1 MRRYHKNDNGFTMAE
16 MLITVAIIVILCGF
30 GFVAVIAHQRNLK
43 RMEMDETAQEI
54 FIAAQNHLTAAE
66 ANGQWD
72 AFLKKTSGTNSE
84 AARGVELA
92 NGPTGY
98 DKTSDKDADSRKFYS
113 FTTESNEAVQKGA
126 ASLILPEGSIDET
139 LRGHHFYVEYDAM
152 SGTVYGVF
160 YTDADHDIT
169 ADDAEKVSRTD
180 PNARRDYKDANGKRT
195 IIGYYGGAL
204 GELKNSEDLYAPS
217 VAVRNAESLVLYV
230 VDKNYYRP
238 VSSQKDAKTF
248 KTQLKLTFEG
258 ETSKATMEKTVD
270 PDTLGDGDPFSE
282 SVLACKSAKKF
293 SVVVPGRSAE
303 EGGTQTT
310 KPVYAEY
317 YAIVLDSI
325 VREDGHF
332 ADLFSGSTSGEN
344 GGNTQFIPGE
354 DIKIT
359 VTLHSDKGGED
370 VSQTVRVNSLFNS
383 VKTEKNFLGL
393 GVSKTIVTVSNPR
406 HLENLSTEVSGV
418 DFTQIKSGT
427 TIDTVSVVR
436 NLFWDEDA
444 AAEKA
449 AKEQNEKETV
459 TAFLPAIALATG
471 MESPFGYC
479 AEGRSAENTKEKE
492 NIRIY
497 PYAAGTEEENAAAE
511 ISKGACYGITNA
523 EIQNL
528 EGNNHILAAF
538 RFEGEQ
544 NAALINEAA
553 DGVQISDLM
562 IADAT
567 AAVTGR
573 AVSGSETDSGKTPTA
588 AILIADA
595 KSGSIDNI
603 AVRWY
608 EGSTADGTANPQVDL
623 SQDKNHEIADGLQG
637 CRIFSSEGV
646 ASALIGSIDAGAE
659 STSGTFTIQHTTVA
673 TVAPSTANEKTAS
686 LGVEGETA
694 AILIGQVKSGAVS
707 IDNSS
712 ETDETKRSAVA
723 VEGPLS
729 VEADRG
735 TKEKQTAG
743 GLIGSVDAGKVELHQ
758 FVFFADS
765 MEISGG
771 AAAGGVIGQIQSGT
785 EQAVSLKDL
794 NLAARSMKVAAS
806 EQYAGGLIGADSGK
820 NGTAVEN
827 TDLSLNTLDV
837 NGKLAAG
844 GAVGQVSA
852 GSLSLKKTNILTSKA
867 AGDSGE
873 VGQEETEEED
883 QYGIRVTADNGTAGG
898 LIGSATN
905 QVTELT
911 IQETAVS
918 GSGTAD
924 QVEAG
929 SSAGGLIGDTKTSTT
944 TIRSSMA
951 SLYIKSEGN
960 GGNSGGSSSID
971 GAGGLIGSASG
982 YVTVTDSY
990 SGGRTTNAD
999 NPEKKAGDAPAMQA
1013 RYVDRAE
1020 GQGKYN
1026 VQLVSGSGAAGGLIG
1041 RYTGGSLTL
1050 TNCYSTSSVAV
1061 SKVSG
1066 ARAGGLIGEAEGT
1079 LTANNTYCTG
1089 RVYVTPGAGETSSS
1103 MKEESTPNYG
1113 TYAGKLGGISGQS
1126 NYYLKGMK
1134 GAPAGAVGTLNG
1146 NSQNPSV
1153 DEKTLTGADYYDEK
1167 CPLKQ
1172 KVDPA
1177 QKSYYFDETIG
1188 TTAYPFQTKT
1198 VRNARPVCDP
1208 DTGVKDQNP
1217 EDDASRFAQ
1226 IGDWEIPSEESSETE
1241 FGPYALI
1248 YYERIWDPETQS
1260 LDPTIYYHGY
1270 AIPDGVKGTD
1280 GSVKYEEIST
1290 KDGKLSNG
1298 LSWNEHHLVAS
1309 KGKYVA
1315 EDGYLLLVSNETI
1328 KNAGGE
1334 DHLALHTRNSEGIDD
1349 TPIIESRWYD
1359 DQGTLNKIA
1368 KQNEIKDLCDD
1379 FKDYTAY
1386 TLDVINNNDIHR
1398 FKPNSKGAFGAGIT
1412 IWKTDPD
1419 NDKWSAEAGFTYI
1432 PFFADAVKGADYG
1445 KYQNVSKSWA
1455 YNSTD
1460 NTYVD
1465 NDVQA
1470 IIRSAEQLQNLAKF
1484 GADNNGYLSWSAQSV
1499 WIEQKLDI
1507 TFDDSKVLFYKN
1519 GKALTKENN
1528 QDRYKSPT
1536 IKNINSGNKFSS
1548 SPYEQSDD
1556 YYVLDGLNN
1565 KFVETVQGGSV
1576 FDLRITNMNAE
1587 SVIDSVQQYGGD
1599 KTGAYVYNIHVSDS
1613 KLKKGMFRNITQSK
1627 VRDCDIFHSEMQ
1639 ENAFAETMTDSA
1651 NIGNCDITDSK
1662 IGGNGFA
1669 GTIAGSCTIQ
1679 NCTISNA
1686 EIQKNGFAEKIANS
1700 TNIANCNITDAR
1712 IEKNGFA
1719 GEIGE
1724 SNNCKVKNCAIS
1736 NSTIEENG
1744 FAFELKGNENNIINC
1759 TIVNA
1764 VIGENGFVNQYD
1776 GTISG
1781 CAIYADPALYK
1792 ENEIHNYKPYSADSG
1807 TYDYVAIGVKE
1818 NGLKC
1823 ENSIAGFAKSS
1834 SGSGAK
1840 IENCSVVG
1848 SIYGADDVSGFVEKV
1863 TNKQKI
1869 TNDYAN
1875 IVIYTE
1881 KNASGFTNIIDSG
1894 NATIQN
1900 CHALGVIRKAQNASG
1915 FISTIKNGSV
1925 FGNYEA
1931 FWSVSANDWQPFYSK
1946 HEAHKQLQNNYY
1958 LTECSISIQ
1967 SGEAQFPSYV
1977 SGQVDGKTYEELS
1990 NKVHIDGLQDQA
2002 EKTVGYYRYM
2012 PNDRD
2017 HQTYPYPMPSG
2028 MTAYGD
2034 WSHEDPDS
2042 YTLLYYEK
2050 GDGKYYFHGYTTDDG
2065 ENYKEVKSSGN
2076 GLENGLLAGTDKI
2089 AEEDGYILIAGTNSS
2104 WSTFGRAD
2112 NSGNVSSTVNNAN
2125 TNIFR
2130 DVSSNNDLQSAL
2142 SGLQTLKKKNTD
2154 KVYAF
2159 QLDKYL
2165 SYQDTTKN
2173 FASWQTLTQES
2184 GGIGISIYS
2193 TKGSTPMAKFSF
2205 QPFFADTVKKSTS
2218 DDKFADTKD
2227 SQNGVS
2233 YRIRSVDQLQN
2244 LIDWD
2249 SKRLNVVDPANT
2261 FGQKFDH
2268 EANRYSYL
2276 STSNDN
2282 YTEQL
2287 TIQQDLDIDATSLQ
2301 HGFGGSDGSIQLDG
2315 NYIGRKYNDQSVALQ
2330 NLKCDFAKT
2339 VASTGKIS
2347 SLVIKNAQLDGQA
2360 STQAQGNGD
2369 IAHGGHKEFVEYNY
2383 GTLSDITVQDST
2395 LGSAGLVYQ
2404 NGDVTKNA
2412 LKRVRREP
2420 SRGKN
2425 NDWRNWFAEPN
2436 IQGNACR
2443 YTITYTYEK
2452 NDTLKTGIIE
2462 NCTVKNS
2469 TISGTGMVWRN
2480 KGGVIRNSSVEG
2492 CHDIGASGFVE
2503 YNEATSVQA
2512 PASEEDYEYWID
2524 MYQWVSNP
2532 EANGYKKVP
2541 DDVIFKHNWPTKGN
2555 TSSTQISVMVDAVI
2569 ENCSVKDSEYANNTK
2584 GVKGDGFVGVNT
2596 IDTQGSTSSTA
2607 GKAKAKISNCKV
2619 VNVVAAENGFAG
2631 ENTNGAEISN
2641 CAVYADEGKTYT
2653 DSSIG
2658 NPAKNQSAGFVG
2670 KNGASSTIDS
2680 CSFTGQI
2687 QGQKI
2692 GGFAYTN
2699 EGTITK
2705 SYANISQKWN
2715 NTQIQAAGFV
2725 YENSGEILHC
2735 HALGKFEGSQTRK
2748 DGNNNGQA
2756 AGFVWNSAA
2765 GSKISNS
2772 YTAVWSEACMTN
2784 YWLFAKTDTTPSETF
2799 SECYAM
2805 KPESGTFTSNVSGIS
2820 FVTGTELKTKTPEL
2834 GNATG
2839 AETVTYTKGVEANYG
2854 FPVPTTITNYGDW
2867 YSDWDQKNRPSSQS
2881 GGSGYAVSLT
2891 SGSGSFPEDVVA
2903 VVRALSADGTDAGD
2917 ISLNSMEDVESSTS
2931 VTENTDGGSTNEIDL
2946 TLTPE
2951 EGEDGEA
2958 AVTLDLSTFTPVR
2971 KGWKLLGWLI
2981 TSPSDLSASEK
2992 KTTVSDI
2999 VTKINKISDGDADG
3013 STDAVNMDDMTGTG
3027 DSENAAEGSGQSR
3040 METSGSSK
3048 AVYELETGTKSY
3060 HYAPD
3065 AVITVTEDMTLSA
3078 VWVPDDDT
3086 IEKAKDGM
3094 LRMDENGNIL
3104 DEEEQ
3109 VTDGVTNETTETDS
3123 DVSAADTASTVTGD
3137 NTNGM
3142 TAENQ
3147 GASTDQTAD
3156 ASGTL
3161 PAQNTED
3168 GMPETSDL
3176 SDLTSESDS
3185 ETETSLETTEEEGD
3199 SAGEQ

>member
-1 MRRYHKNDNGFTMAE
+1 MRRYHKNSNGFTMAE

-43 RMEMDETAQEI
+43 RMEMDETAQVI

-98 DKTSDKDADSRKFYS
+98 DKTSDKDADSRKFYT
-113 FTTESNEAVQKGA
+113 FTTESDEAVQQGA
-126 ASLILPEGSIDET
+126 VSLILPEGSIDET

-160 YTDADHDIT
+160 YTDADHAIT
-169 ADDAEKVSRTD
+169 AEDAGKVSRTD
-180 PNARRDYKDANGKRT
+180 PNARRDYKDENGKRT

-204 GELKNSEDLYAPS
+204 GELKNAEDLYAPS

-248 KTQLKLTFEG
+248 MTQLKLTFEG

-270 PDTLGDGDPFSE
+270 PDTLGDGDPFSK
-282 SVLACKSAKKF
+282 SVLACKSAKQF
-293 SVVVPGRSAE
+293 SVVVPGNSAE
-303 EGGTQTT
+303 ENGTQTT
-310 KPVYAEY
+310 ESVNAEY

-332 ADLFSGSTSGEN
+332 ADLFPGSTSGEN

-359 VTLHSDKGGED
+359 VTLHSDNGGED

-393 GVSKTIVTVSNPR
+393 GASKTIVTLSNPR

-771 AAAGGVIGQIQSGT
+771 AVAGGVIGQIQSGT

-827 TDLSLNTLDV
+827 ANLSLNTLEV
-837 NGKLAAG
+837 NGKHAAG

-852 GSLSLKKTNILTSKA
+852 GSLSLKETNILTSKA

-873 VGQEETEEED
+873 VGQEETEDED

-898 LIGSATN
+898 LLGSATDK
-905 QVTELT
+905 VTELT
-911 IQETAVS
+911 IQDTAVS

-929 SSAGGLIGDTKTSTT
+929 SSAGGLIGDTKASTT

-951 SLYIKSEGN
+951 SLYIRSKGN
-960 GGNSGGSSSID
+960 GGNSGGSSSTD

-982 YVTVTDSY
+982 NVTVESSY
-990 SGGRTTNAD
+990 SGGRTTKAD
-999 NPEKKAGDAPAMQA
+999 DPEKKAGDASEMQA

-1020 GQGKYN
+1020 GQGRYN
-1026 VQLVSGSGAAGGLIG
+1026 VQLESGSGAAGGLIG
-1041 RYTGGSLTL
+1041 KYTGGNLKLTDS
-1050 TNCYSTSSVAV
+1050 YSTSSVAV
-1061 SKVSG
+1061 SRASG
-1066 ARAGGLIGEAEGT
+1066 AKAGGLIGEAAGT

-1089 RVYVTPGAGETSSS
+1089 RVYVTPGAGENSSS
-1103 MKEESTPNYG
+1103 TKEESTPNYG

-1386 TLDVINNNDIHR
+1386 TLDVINNNDINR

-1419 NDKWSAEAGFTYI
+1419 NDKWSAEAGFTYV
-1432 PFFADAVKGADYG
+1432 PFFADAVRGADYG
-1445 KYQNVSKSWA
+1445 KYQSVSKSWA
-1455 YNSTD
+1455 YNSAD
-1460 NTYVD
+1460 NTYID

-1484 GADNNGYLSWSAQSV
+1484 GADSNGYLSWSAQSV

-1507 TFDDSKVLFYKN
+1507 TFDDSKVLFHKK
-1519 GKALTKENN
+1519 GKVLLKDNN
-1528 QDRYKSPT
+1528 PDRYQSPT
-1536 IKNINSGNKFSS
+1536 IKSINSGNKFSS
-1548 SPYEQSDD
+1548 SMYEQGD

-1565 KFVETVQGGSV
+1565 RFVETVQGGSI

-1587 SVIDSVQQYGGD
+1587 SVIDSVQQSGD
-1599 KTGAYVYNIHVSDS
+1599 DQTGAYVYNIHVLNSR
-1613 KLKKGMFRNITQSK
+1613 LKKGMFRNITLSK
-1627 VRDCDIFHSEMQ
+1627 VRDCNIFNS
-1639 ENAFAETMTDSA
+1639 
-1651 NIGNCDITDSK
+1651 
-1662 IGGNGFA
+1662 
-1669 GTIAGSCTIQ
+1669 
-1679 NCTISNA
+1679 
-1686 EIQKNGFAEKIANS
+1686 EIQENGFAETITNS
-1700 TNIANCNITDAR
+1700 ADVANCNITDAK
-1712 IEKNGFA
+1712 IGKNGFA

-1724 SNNCKVKNCAIS
+1724 SNNCKVQNCAIS

-1744 FAFELKGNENNIINC
+1744 FAFELKGNNSSIINC

-1764 VIGENGFVNQYD
+1764 LIGENGFVNQYD

-1781 CAIYADPALYK
+1781 CALYANSDLYK
-1792 ENEIHNYKPYSADSG
+1792 ENEVHNYKPYFSDNG
-1807 TYDYVAIGVKE
+1807 TYDYIAIGVKE
-1818 NGLKC
+1818 NGSKC

-1834 SGSGAK
+1834 KVNAK
-1840 IENCSVVG
+1840 IENCSVTG
-1848 SIYGADDVSGFVEKV
+1848 CIYGSDDVSGFAEKV
-1863 TNKQKI
+1863 SDGNEI
-1869 TNDYAN
+1869 INSYAN
-1875 IVIYTE
+1875 VIIYTE
-1881 KNASGFTNIIDSG
+1881 KNGSGFVNTIDGAGSK
-1894 NATIQN
+1894 IQN
-1900 CHALGVIRKAQNASG
+1900 CHALGMIRKAQNASG
-1915 FISTIKNGSV
+1915 FISSLKNGSV
-1925 FGNYEA
+1925 LGNYEA
-1931 FWSVSANDWQPFYSK
+1931 FWNISANNWSPFYAGQKNSGTVS
-1946 HEAHKQLQNNYY
+1946 NNYY
-1958 LTECSISIQ
+1958 LTDCEINVQEIAGYDDYAAAEVQ
-1967 SGEAQFPSYV
+1967 GEAYTELTQTTIN
-1977 SGQVDGKTYEELS
+1977 GLDKTDMAHT
-1990 NKVHIDGLQDQA
+1990 K
-2002 EKTVGYYRYM
+2002 GYYRYM
-2012 PNDRD
+2012 TSSSK
-2017 HQTYPYPMPSG
+2017 TYPYPMPSG
-2028 MTAYGD
+2028 QIAYGD
-2034 WSHEDPDS
+2034 WSYQKEDG
-2042 YTLLYYEK
+2042 TLSLVYYEK
-2050 GDGKYYFHGYTTDDG
+2050 MEDAAYHVHGFETLNG
-2065 ENYKEVKSSGN
+2065 ENYNEI
-2076 GLENGLLAGTDKI
+2076 GTLYSQPDI
-2089 AEEDGYILIAGTNSS
+2089 TVSEDGYLLIAKKGVLAANFTSTQRKTGISAPEDISKTNL
-2104 WSTFGRAD
+2104 FVKVDED
-2112 NSGNVSSTVNNAN
+2112 NLINELSKVTGIKKSDLVAYKFNLDAYWNYTEQDTWKTLSNSKDCEKKFR
-2125 TNIFR
+2125 NI
-2130 DVSSNNDLQSAL
+2130 D
-2142 SGLQTLKKKNTD
+2142 TLK
-2154 KVYAF
+2154 
-2159 QLDKYL
+2159 
-2165 SYQDTTKN
+2165 
-2173 FASWQTLTQES
+2173 ES
-2184 GGIGISIYS
+2184 SEGIGILIY
-2193 TKGSTPMAKFSF
+2193 TQTGRHVKFSF
-2205 QPFFADTVKKSTS
+2205 QPIFADTVHAANVAENTFCSTVEDIQS
-2218 DDKFADTKD
+2218 GK
-2227 SQNGVS
+2227 N
-2233 YRIRSVDQLQN
+2233 YRIRSARQL
-2244 LIDWD
+2244 LALSRWD
-2249 SKRLNVVDPANT
+2249 EEVRIKGLDCSEPYASRA
-2261 FGQKFDH
+2261 
-2268 EANRYSYL
+2268 SYL
-2276 STSNDN
+2276 STMEEHGASS
-2282 YTEQL
+2282 L
-2287 TIQQDLDIDATSLQ
+2287 CVRQDLDIEVNTPVNFKRIDGTYFGKIYETDTENRPVKISGICSTFADSVAQRGNISSLILNGYLSEQ
-2301 HGFGGSDGSIQLDG
+2301 NSANLSDGG
-2315 NYIGRKYNDQSVALQ
+2315 AFKGFVKENN
-2330 NLKCDFAKT
+2330 
-2339 VASTGKIS
+2339 GKIS
-2347 SLVIKNAQLDGQA
+2347 G
-2360 STQAQGNGD
+2360 
-2369 IAHGGHKEFVEYNY
+2369 
-2383 GTLSDITVQDST
+2383 ITVRNSK
-2395 LGSAGLVYQ
+2395 LGSAGLVYLNKGINGQ
-2404 NGDVTKNA
+2404 NGRIESCAIENST
-2412 LKRVRREP
+2412 
-2420 SRGKN
+2420 
-2425 NDWRNWFAEPN
+2425 
-2436 IQGNACR
+2436 IQGAGLV
-2443 YTITYTYEK
+2443 YTNNGCVEK
-2452 NDTLKTGIIE
+2452 
-2462 NCTVKNS
+2462 CTVKDCIIQESGFVYENIKNNNS
-2469 TISGTGMVWRN
+2469 TGQISECNIKNCSVQQDGFVRIN
-2480 KGGVIRNSSVEG
+2480 QGGVIKNSNVYDSS
-2492 CHDIGASGFVE
+2492 I
-2503 YNEATSVQA
+2503 
-2512 PASEEDYEYWID
+2512 
-2524 MYQWVSNP
+2524 
-2532 EANGYKKVP
+2532 NG
-2541 DDVIFKHNWPTKGN
+2541 
-2555 TSSTQISVMVDAVI
+2555 
-2569 ENCSVKDSEYANNTK
+2569 
-2584 GVKGDGFVGVNT
+2584 
-2596 IDTQGSTSSTA
+2596 
-2607 GKAKAKISNCKV
+2607 
-2619 VNVVAAENGFAG
+2619 NGFAG
-2631 ENTNGAEISN
+2631 TNTTDSRQNYGSAGVIESCNIVNANIGKMGFAEENKCNNAVIKNCQIYGDVDDYLKYCLEYSDKTKRKFQCYDDNWNPIEDPVMPENEQGNISEEKKSKIGYFLIRVGISITSNGDVEASDQSKVICTGFVNENMNAEITN
-2641 CAVYADEGKTYT
+2641 
-2653 DSSIG
+2653 
-2658 NPAKNQSAGFVG
+2658 
-2670 KNGASSTIDS
+2670 
-2680 CSFTGQI
+2680 CSFTGTI
-2687 QGQKI
+2687 KGTSKSI
-2692 GGFAYTN
+2692 GFVGTN
-2699 EGTITK
+2699 AGSIRG
-2705 SYANISQKWN
+2705 SYANSMLEGEDVS
-2715 NTQIQAAGFV
+2715 GFV
-2725 YENSGEILHC
+2725 YENSRGSGNGIIRCHSIGKIQFSKSGCGFIGKLGESNFQNSVQQSYAAIAEVKGSAEQYMLWGAAEKNQYTPAYFSC
-2735 HALGKFEGSQTRK
+2735 YVMYPMKTNVGLKNDVPISVEKCTSNQLSTVEWKNKLGHV
-2748 DGNNNGQA
+2748 D
-2756 AGFVWNSAA
+2756 
-2765 GSKISNS
+2765 GSKTVVYAQYNS
-2772 YTAVWSEACMTN
+2772 
-2784 YWLFAKTDTTPSETF
+2784 
-2799 SECYAM
+2799 
-2805 KPESGTFTSNVSGIS
+2805 
-2820 FVTGTELKTKTPEL
+2820 ELKQ
-2834 GNATG
+2834 GD
-2839 AETVTYTKGVEANYG
+2839 TYP
-2854 FPVPTTITNYGDW
+2854 FPCGSDITNYGDW
-2867 YSDWDQKNRPSSQS
+2867 KLTDGNSAATHTITLAAGSKAVFSEDLVKSLSKNAAVMTASDD
-2881 GGSGYAVSLT
+2881 GSM
-2891 SGSGSFPEDVVA
+2891 E
-2903 VVRALSADGTDAGD
+2903 SADGVAITG
-2917 ISLNSMEDVESSTS
+2917 
-2931 VTENTDGGSTNEIDL
+2931 TENAYGQNMI
-2946 TLTPE
+2946 PE
-2951 EGEDGEA
+2951 EDRHEVQLELGEEEE
-2958 AVTLDLSTFTPVR
+2958 TLDLAELVPVR

-2981 TSPSDLSASEK
+2981 TSPSELSASETT
-2992 KTTVSDI
+2992 TTVSDV
-2999 VTKINKISDGDADG
+2999 VTKINKLSDG
-3013 STDAVNMDDMTGTG
+3013 
-3027 DSENAAEGSGQSR
+3027 EAEA
-3040 METSGSSK
+3040 SGSSK

-3065 AVITVTEDMTLSA
+3065 AVITVIEDMTLSA

-3086 IEKAKDGM
+3086 VEKAKDGT
-3094 LRMDENGNIL
+3094 LRMDVNGAIL
-3104 DEEEQ
+3104 DGEEQ
-3109 VTDGVTNETTETDS
+3109 VTNDVTNETTETDS
-3123 DVSAADTASTVTGD
+3123 DASAADTSSAVTGD
-3137 NTNGM
+3137 DTDGM
-3142 TAENQ
+3142 TSENQ
-3147 GASTDQTAD
+3147 DASTDQTAD

-3161 PAQNTED
+3161 PVQNTED
-3168 GMPETSDL
+3168 DMSEM
-3176 SDLTSESDS
+3176 SDLTAESDP
-3185 ETETSLETTEEEGD
+3185 EMETSPETTGEEGEP
-3199 SAGEQ
+3199 AGEK